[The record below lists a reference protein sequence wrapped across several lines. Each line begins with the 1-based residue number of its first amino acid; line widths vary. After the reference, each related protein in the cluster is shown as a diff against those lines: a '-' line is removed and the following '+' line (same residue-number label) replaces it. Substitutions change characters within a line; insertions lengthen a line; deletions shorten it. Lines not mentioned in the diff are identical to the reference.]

1 MMISAEVCEFNL
13 AWTSIPY
20 HGRDSQITENVFIY
34 RLLDVFVLV
43 ALLYNNLINH
53 FITQH
58 HSNQFDISL
67 INYDIPLNPPN

>member
-34 RLLDVFVLV
+34 RLLEVLVLV
-43 ALLYNNLINH
+43 ALL
-53 FITQH
+53 
-58 HSNQFDISL
+58 
-67 INYDIPLNPPN
+67 